1 MSACRVL
8 LALSGWIAL
17 AATALPA
24 ASIERIVPTMAFL
37 LLAPGGAVVGLRR
50 RRHGGEPADRLGDW
64 TLTVVVSLG
73 LAVLVSEAY
82 YLGHAFGTVRALGTL
97 AALTTLAALAP
108 GRRRA
113 GAGEPG

>member
-1 MSACRVL
+1 VSAGRLL

-24 ASIERIVPTMAFL
+24 GSIERIAPTVSFL
-37 LLAPGGAVVGLRR
+37 LLAPGAALVGLRR
-50 RRHGGEPADRLGDW
+50 RRHRAEPADRLGDW
-64 TLTVVVSLG
+64 TLIVVLSLG
-73 LAVLVSEAY
+73 LAVIVSEAY

-108 GRRRA
+108 GRRRP
-113 GAGEPG
+113 GAGEPV